1 MATERLG
8 IVLST
13 ATAAPPRELVEV
25 GRMAEDNGFEAV
37 LVNEGRGDALACAEA
52 IALATSTI
60 KVGTNIA
67 NIYFRHPFL
76 AAMSAWT
83 ISELSDGRL
92 ILGLGI
98 SHRRMVESLGIA
110 MHEEPREYLRSYV
123 QAVKQGLAGESAEG
137 LFRPRRAAYDVP
149 VLAAALTAETAR
161 IGGEV
166 GDGIMPFLASR
177 SYLTE
182 LVAEARSAAAEAGR
196 DPGGLDCVISIPTFV
211 SDDVDQAR
219 SAARYNIAAF
229 ARLPNY
235 RRQWRR
241 SGFGEEVDAMQ
252 EAWRGKDRRAVA
264 ALASDRMVEQVCV
277 FGPPGQC
284 REQLA
289 AFREAGAG
297 MPVLAVSPVNAERL
311 DATRAALTA
320 LAPR

>member
-13 ATAAPPRELVEV
+13 ATAAPPKEFVEL
-25 GRMAEDNGFEAV
+25 GRMAEGNGFEAL

-52 IALATSTI
+52 IALGTSTI

-98 SHRRMVESLGIA
+98 SHRRMVESLGIE
-110 MHEEPREYLRSYV
+110 MHEPREYLRSYV

-137 LFRPRRAAYDVP
+137 LFRPRRAGHAVP

-161 IGGEV
+161 VGGEV
-166 GDGIMPFLASR
+166 GDGIMPFLPSR

-182 LVAEARSAAAEAGR
+182 LVAEARDAATEVGR
-196 DPGGLDCVISIPTFV
+196 DPDELDCIISIPTFV

-241 SGFGEEVDAMQ
+241 SGFAEEVDAMQ
-252 EAWRGKDRRAVA
+252 ESWRGKDRRAVA
-264 ALASDRMVEQVCV
+264 ALVSDRMVEQVCV

-284 REQLA
+284 REQLD

-297 MPVLAVSPVNAERL
+297 MPVLAVSPVNADRL
-311 DATRAALTA
+311 DATRAALTV

>member
-13 ATAAPPRELVEV
+13 ATAAPPKEFVEL
-25 GRMAEDNGFEAV
+25 GKIAESNGFEAM

-52 IALATSTI
+52 IALGTSTI

-67 NIYFRHPFL
+67 NIYFRHAFL

-83 ISELSDGRL
+83 ISELADGRL

-98 SHRRMVESLGIA
+98 SHRRMVESLGVE
-110 MHEEPREYLRSYV
+110 MHEPRAYLRSYV
-123 QAVKQGLAGESAEG
+123 QAVKDGLAGNSTEG
-137 LFRPRRAAYDVP
+137 LFRPRRTAHDVP
-149 VLAAALTAETAR
+149 VLTAALTAETAR

-166 GDGIMPFLASR
+166 GDGIMPFLPAR

-182 LVAEARSAAAEAGR
+182 LVAEARTAATEAGR
-196 DPGGLDCVISIPTFV
+196 DPDELDCIISIPTFV
-211 SDDVDQAR
+211 SDDVEQAR

-241 SGFGEEVDAMQ
+241 SGFVEEVDAMQ
-252 EAWRGKDRRAVA
+252 HAWRTGDRRAVA
-264 ALASDRMVEQVCV
+264 ALVSDRMVEQVCV

-284 REQLA
+284 REQLD

-297 MPVLAVSPVNAERL
+297 MPVLAISPVSEERL
-311 DATRAALTA
+311 AATRAALST

>member
-1 MATERLG
+1 MAMERLG
-8 IVLST
+8 MVLST
-13 ATAAPPRELVEV
+13 ATAAPPKEFVEL
-25 GRMAEDNGFEAV
+25 GKIAEDSGFEAM

-52 IALATSTI
+52 IALGTSTI

-76 AAMSAWT
+76 AAMSSWT

-98 SHRRMVESLGIA
+98 SHRRMVESLGIE
-110 MHEEPREYLRSYV
+110 MNEPREYLRSYV
-123 QAVKQGLAGESAEG
+123 QAVKDGLAGESTEG
-137 LFRPRRAAYDVP
+137 LFRPRRAAHDVP
-149 VLAAALTAETAR
+149 VLTAALTAETAR
-161 IGGEV
+161 VGGAL
-166 GDGIMPFLASR
+166 GDGIMPFLPSR

-182 LVAEARSAAAEAGR
+182 LVTEARGAATEAGR
-196 DPGGLDCVISIPTFV
+196 DPDRLDCIISIPTFV
-211 SDDVDQAR
+211 SDDADQAR

-241 SGFGEEVDAMQ
+241 SGFVEEVDAMQ
-252 EAWRGKDRRAVA
+252 QAWKRRDRRTVA
-264 ALASDRMVEQVCV
+264 ELVSDRMVEQVCV
-277 FGPPGQC
+277 FGPPSQC
-284 REQLA
+284 REQLD

-297 MPVLAVSPVNAERL
+297 MPVLAVSPVNEERL
-311 DATRAALTA
+311 DATRKALTT